1 MNPNKFIA
9 AEQKLTNGKK
19 ALHIM
24 QYKHLPKDA
33 KRIGRTEAGQPLF
46 RLLGVAKCS

>member
-1 MNPNKFIA
+1 MDPNKFIA

-24 QYKHLPKDA
+24 KYKHLPKNA
-33 KRIGRTEAGQPLF
+33 QRAGRTKAGQPLF
-46 RLLGVAKCS
+46 RLPGVAKC